1 MSESGAHD
9 TNESNNQKIALDGMP
24 PHLRNPPLTHNDII
38 TTLAFEDD
46 AAAAASDVAG
56 LTSGTVTTIE
66 SLPTM
71 TGPTIL
77 IRPRIIIAP
86 RSNTE
91 IDVDHDRSTTDP
103 SPQLLPASLEGGS
116 PRACAFITSAPD
128 PNVAPPE
135 GPTLATLF
143 DTNVPDR
150 SSNNPYPTT
159 SDLVSNGDSSTSFSS
174 VEDRAGSKGMRGPI
188 YKMRTGGRRPRVKA
202 ESELP

>member
-1 MSESGAHD
+1 
-9 TNESNNQKIALDGMP
+9 MP

-46 AAAAASDVAG
+46 AAAAAGDVAG
-56 LTSGTVTTIE
+56 LTPGSVTSIEYIE

-86 RSNTE
+86 RSDTE

-116 PRACAFITSAPD
+116 PCAFITSAPD
-128 PNVAPPE
+128 SNVAPPE
-135 GPTLATLF
+135 GPTPATLF
-143 DTNVPDR
+143 DTNIPDR

-159 SDLVSNGDSSTSFSS
+159 IRDLVSNGDSSMSFSS